1 MDFWIPL
8 ERYEARYSSRYR
20 ALYHALRDAIREG
33 RLQTG
38 SRLPASRELAS
49 QYEMARG
56 TVSRVYEMLIADGF
70 LESRPGRGTFVLEHE
85 SESRRN
91 PGRAHRPRLSRWATR
106 IPASPAHS
114 GSPAAAPR
122 FDMRAGA
129 PDPEIFPHRQW
140 QTAMMRA
147 AREDRTAGRRFRSAA
162 DRAPSG
168 VMELREAIAAHLNRR
183 RGLHIAAESVEIVSG
198 SQQALGLLTHLLID
212 PGQPAVLENPGYFGI
227 QNALAAVGGRAIY
240 APVDGEGLQISD
252 WRARLLF
259 VTPSHQ
265 FPTGAVLAWHRRRAL
280 LDWAR
285 KRDAM
290 IIEDDYDSE
299 FKREGLPVEPL
310 CAMDSGDGRVIYT
323 GTFSKTI
330 HPGLRLGY
338 VVLPEGLRDIFRRAR
353 RLFEAGS
360 ASRLEQL
367 TLAAFMQSGDY
378 ERHLRRSIRIYR
390 ERHRAMLA
398 AFARYLDGA
407 FDWHAS
413 NAGLHVFGRW
423 RRKGAAA
430 QSFARFSERCREAGI
445 LFSPGAIFYAAEA
458 GRRPPCALFG
468 FSQLNPDRATSAI
481 KTMGR
486 IYRSLGDPD

>member
-1 MDFWIPL
+1 MSLYSAWMDFWIPL
-8 ERYEARYSSRYR
+8 ARYEARYSSRYR

-33 RLQTG
+33 RLETG
-38 SRLPASRELAS
+38 ARLPASRELAT
-49 QYEMARG
+49 QYKMARG
-56 TVSRVYEMLIADGF
+56 TISRVYEMLIADGF
-70 LESRPGRGTFVLEHE
+70 LESRAGRGTFVLEHE
-85 SESRRN
+85 IKYERSR
-91 PGRAHRPRLSRWATR
+91 GRTHRPRLSRWAMR
-106 IPASPAHS
+106 IPASPAS
-114 GSPAAAPR
+114 SRPAGAAPR

-140 QTAMMRA
+140 QSAMMRA
-147 AREDRTAGRRFRSAA
+147 AREDRTAGRRIRSVI

-183 RGLHIAAESVEIVSG
+183 RGLRIAAESVEIVSG

-212 PGQPAVLENPGYFGI
+212 PGQSAVLENPGYFGI
-227 QNALAAVGGRAIY
+227 RNAVAAVGGRAIY
-240 APVDGEGLQISD
+240 APVDGDGLQISD

-265 FPTGAVLAWHRRRAL
+265 FPTGAVLARDRRRAL

-299 FKREGLPVEPL
+299 FKRDGLPVEPL

-338 VVLPEGLRDIFRRAR
+338 VVLPETLREIFRRAR
-353 RLFEAGS
+353 SLFEAGS

-367 TLAAFMQSGDY
+367 TLAAFMYSGDY

-390 ERHRAMLA
+390 ERHRVMRA
-398 AFARYLDGA
+398 AFARYLDDA
-407 FDWHAS
+407 FDWHPS
-413 NAGLHVFGRW
+413 NAGLHLFGKW
-423 RRKGAAA
+423 RGPRE
-430 QSFARFSERCREAGI
+430 SFSRFTQDCRQAGI
-445 LFSPGAIFYAAEA
+445 LFSPGEIFYA

-468 FSQLNPDRATSAI
+468 FSQLDESQIDAAI
-481 KTMGR
+481 KAMGR
-486 IYRSLGDPD
+486 TLKRL